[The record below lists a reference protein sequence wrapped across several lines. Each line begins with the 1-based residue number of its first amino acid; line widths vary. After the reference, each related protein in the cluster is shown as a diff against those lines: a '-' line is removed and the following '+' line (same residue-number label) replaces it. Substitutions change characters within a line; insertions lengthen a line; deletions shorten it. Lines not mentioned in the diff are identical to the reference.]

1 MPVVVIP
8 EHRKVFF
15 RSFIAWPRQTAPK
28 KISASDCRS
37 IVMRLCYALKH
48 RARTDSRPERGT
60 VFNIDL
66 EPHEG
71 WSGFVGERQD

>member
-1 MPVVVIP
+1 
-8 EHRKVFF
+8 
-15 RSFIAWPRQTAPK
+15 
-28 KISASDCRS
+28 
-37 IVMRLCYALKH
+37 MRLCYALKH

-60 VFNIDL
+60 VFNVDL